1 MRNAIASLAIAA
13 LIAGSATGAWAQ
25 GMGRGMGTG
34 HGPVASA
41 CAKEIARYCGG
52 MSHGGGQVRA
62 CLNTHA
68 HEVSPGCHYALTHTG
83 YGRRGQ

>member
-1 MRNAIASLAIAA
+1 M
-13 LIAGSATGAWAQ
+13 
-25 GMGRGMGTG
+25 GMG

-68 HEVSPGCHYALTHTG
+68 QEVSPGCQYALTHTG
-83 YGRRGQ
+83 YGRRWQQ